1 MAKINNDITYL
12 GRTFRTSLSK
22 PLTDEEY
29 NEIVETIRRK
39 PDFSEVEA
47 ELEKIHNGSTRMGKV
62 LMYYLQDVLYKAR
75 NGQDAWSIDEAL
87 SYKPIMEYF
96 NAKISIND
104 KVYPP
109 TLSKGENIKTAFRL
123 CGIRCCRKLPNFPMK
138 TIDML
143 LDEYLPNG
151 GNYYDYSCGWAARML
166 SAMKKGVSYY
176 GTDPNTELMMGL
188 AKIAEDYDNING
200 VESDVNLF
208 GVGSEVFVPSMENKI
223 DFAFSSP
230 PYFTLELYNVGKQSC
245 SEETSYEDWLNNYIK
260 PTIDNIYKYLKND
273 GIFAI
278 NIKDVVVGKVNY
290 SLVDDINSIIS
301 DSGKFEFIGT
311 HDLKNNKRTFGTRYW
326 AKHEVGV
333 SDKCDELIFVY
344 KKVN

>member
-12 GRTFRTSLSK
+12 GRTFKTSLTK

-29 NEIVETIRRK
+29 QEIVETIRRK
-39 PDFSEVEA
+39 PDFEDVKT

-62 LMYYLQDVLYKAR
+62 LMYYLQDVLYKGR

-87 SYKPIMEYF
+87 SHKPIMEYF
-96 NAKISIND
+96 NAKISVND

-109 TLSKGENIKTAFRL
+109 TLSKGENILTAFRL

-143 LDEYLPNG
+143 LNEYLPNG
-151 GNYYDYSCGWAARML
+151 GNYYDYSCGWASRML
-166 SAMKKGVSYY
+166 SAMKHNVNYF
-176 GTDPNTELMMGL
+176 GTDPNTELIDGL
-188 AKIAEDYDNING
+188 NKIVEDYDEING
-200 VESDVNLF
+200 TESNVKLYCQ
-208 GVGSEVFVPSMENKI
+208 GSETFIPEMKDTI

-230 PYFTLELYNVGKQSC
+230 PYFTLELYNIGNQSC
-245 SEETSYEDWLNNYIK
+245 TEETSYEDWLTNYIK
-260 PTIDNIYKYLKND
+260 PTIDNIWEYLKTD
-273 GIFAI
+273 GVFAI
-278 NIKDVVVGKVNY
+278 NIKDVFVNKVTYN
-290 SLVDDINSIIS
+290 LVDDINNMIS
-301 DSGKFEFIGT
+301 QSGKFEFVCT

-333 SDKCDELIFVY
+333 TDKCDELIFVY
-344 KKVN
+344 KKI

>member
-1 MAKINNDITYL
+1 MTKINNDITYL
-12 GRTFRTSLSK
+12 GRTFKTSLSK

-29 NEIVETIRRK
+29 NDIVKTIRRK
-39 PDFSEVEA
+39 PDFSDVKT
-47 ELEKIHNGSTRMGKV
+47 ELQKIHNGSTRMGKV

-96 NAKISIND
+96 NAKISVND

-109 TLSKGENIKTAFRL
+109 TLSKGENILTAFRL

-143 LDEYLPNG
+143 LKEYLPNG

-166 SAMKKGVSYY
+166 SAMKNNINYY
-176 GTDPNTELMMGL
+176 GTDPNHELVNGL
-188 AKIAEDYDNING
+188 NKIVEDYDKVNNTKSNVNIYCQ
-200 VESDVNLF
+200 
-208 GVGSEVFVPSMENKI
+208 GSEEFILEMENTI

-230 PYFTLELYNVGKQSC
+230 PYFSLELYNIGKQSC
-245 SEETSYEDWLNNYIK
+245 TEDTLYEDWLNDFIE
-260 PTIDNIYKYLKND
+260 PTINNIYKYLKQD
-273 GIFAI
+273 AIFAI
-278 NIKDVVVGKVNY
+278 NVKDISVHKKNY
-290 SLVDDINSIIS
+290 HLTEDINNIIKS
-301 DSGKFEFIGT
+301 SGKFEFVCT
-311 HDLKNNKRTFGTRYW
+311 HDVKNNKRVFGSQHW
-326 AKHEVGV
+326 VKHTTGV

-344 KKVN
+344 KKL